1 MLIFHVVMKF
11 FSMFG
16 ICPNIIPKEKSINF
30 EVIELIIERKMKR
43 CEKVVS
49 KQVRKTTTSQKTMRI
64 YIYFFISAKIL
75 SATLLRTSSDL

>member
-1 MLIFHVVMKF
+1 MLIFHVVMKSI
-11 FSMFG
+11 SMFG

-49 KQVRKTTTSQKTMRI
+49 KQVRKTTTSQKTMRV